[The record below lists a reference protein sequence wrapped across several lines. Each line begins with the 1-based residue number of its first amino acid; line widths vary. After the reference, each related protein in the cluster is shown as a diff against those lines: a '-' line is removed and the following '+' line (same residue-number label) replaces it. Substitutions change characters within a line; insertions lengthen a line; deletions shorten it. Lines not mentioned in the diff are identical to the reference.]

1 MPEAARPRARSDAL
15 TARPPAFR
23 VPTTLA
29 AWTRRRREIRR
40 ALQRL
45 LGGTPPRP
53 ARVRAVTVAR
63 HRDASYLREDLLLDD
78 GAGVQ
83 IPAVVLLPRAGAGPW
98 PAICWHHSHWGD
110 YAVGLEELFQPWP
123 VRETPAVA
131 LTRRGYAV
139 LAIDA
144 WAFGRRQGCG
154 PGGPGETGRDEETS
168 LAKAFL
174 WQGTSL
180 WAMMVRDDLI
190 ALDYLAARPDVDARR
205 IGATG
210 MSMGS
215 TRTWWLAALDERIA
229 AAACVACLTRAQSLL
244 AHGALRRHGI
254 YYFLPHLLRHLD
266 TEAVVSLIAPR
277 PLLTLTGDRDGGSP
291 ADGVR
296 TIQRACARVYAL
308 YGARDRFRGQL
319 LPGVGHIYTPA
330 MFRRVLAWLDQSPR
344 APAGARGQ
352 RRGSQTKSECT
363 AIRVV
368 TAKRRSPTISK
379 CGARSARCAAIGR
392 GNFPRSCAIRNV
404 WKPRAESGSRSSTTR
419 RPRTMRASV
428 PRTSSAC
435 SSLRWCS
442 TLAMMALSKV
452 SRPSSSASFRRSKRR
467 CGPPNRRR
475 AKARYPGFRSIPRYS
490 PGTTVERPPA
500 PHPRSSTRSPGVAAS
515 AAPTSRTARG
525 PLISVRM

>member
-1 MPEAARPRARSDAL
+1 MPEASRPRARSDAL

-63 HRDASYLREDLLLDD
+63 HREASYLREDLLLDD
-78 GAGVQ
+78 GAGVEL
-83 IPAVVLLPRAGAGPW
+83 PAVVLLPRGGAGPW
-98 PAICWHHSHWGD
+98 PAICWHHSHLGD

-144 WAFGRRQGCG
+144 WAFGARQGCG

-229 AAACVACLTRAQSLL
+229 AAACIACLTRAQSLL

-254 YYFLPHLLRHLD
+254 YYFLPDLLRHLD

-277 PLLTLTGDRDGGSP
+277 PLLTLTGDRDGASP

-319 LPGVGHIYTPA
+319 LPGVGHVYTPA
-330 MFRRVLAWLDQSPR
+330 MFRRVLAWLDQHLARPLAR
-344 APAGARGQ
+344 EITGGAR
-352 RRGSQTKSECT
+352 
-363 AIRVV
+363 
-368 TAKRRSPTISK
+368 
-379 CGARSARCAAIGR
+379 
-392 GNFPRSCAIRNV
+392 
-404 WKPRAESGSRSSTTR
+404 
-419 RPRTMRASV
+419 
-428 PRTSSAC
+428 
-435 SSLRWCS
+435 
-442 TLAMMALSKV
+442 
-452 SRPSSSASFRRSKRR
+452 
-467 CGPPNRRR
+467 RRR
-475 AKARYPGFRSIPRYS
+475 ASA
-490 PGTTVERPPA
+490 
-500 PHPRSSTRSPGVAAS
+500 PRSGW
-515 AAPTSRTARG
+515 
-525 PLISVRM
+525 